1 MDAALP
7 AIAGIIGALFGWW
20 LPAHQHVL
28 YREPA
33 FRADPASGATLLGLR
48 LFAVAAAAASLALS
62 FRPSYAEEPRLAIFT
77 AAACLVL
84 VVLSSTDFDRRRIP
98 NRLVYPAALAALA
111 IAPLWPDRSAGSLLV
126 GGLVGLSAGVALVF
140 LGALAGRA
148 AGSRQTAF
156 GIGDARLM
164 GLIGLF
170 VGWPAILTALFLGI
184 VFAGGAALVLLVLRG
199 RGTTY
204 SYGPYLAAG
213 AVIVLLWFDRFA

>member
-7 AIAGIIGALFGWW
+7 VIAGIIGALFGWW
-20 LPAHQHVL
+20 LPAHQHAL

-33 FRADPASGATLLGLR
+33 FREHPASGGTLLGLR
-48 LFAVAAAAASLALS
+48 LFTVPSAAATAAFA
-62 FRPSYAEEPRLAIFT
+62 FRPAYAEEPRLALFT

-84 VVLSSTDFDRRRIP
+84 VALSSTDFDRRRIP

-111 IAPLWPDRSAGSLLV
+111 AAPFWPDRSFSAILI
-126 GGLVGLSAGVALVF
+126 GGAAATSAGISLVI
-140 LGALAGRA
+140 LGAVAGRA

-156 GIGDARLM
+156 GLGDARLM
-164 GLIGLF
+164 GLIGLA
-170 VGWPAILTALFLGI
+170 VGWPAVVTALFLGI
-184 VFAGGAALVLLVLRG
+184 IFAGGAALVLLVLRG